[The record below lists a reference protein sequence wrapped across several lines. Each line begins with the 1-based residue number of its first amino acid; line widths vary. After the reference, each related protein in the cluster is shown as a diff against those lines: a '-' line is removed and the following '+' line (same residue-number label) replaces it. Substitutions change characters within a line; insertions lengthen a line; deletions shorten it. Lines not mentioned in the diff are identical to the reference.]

1 MVDEL
6 LGGDSGFILSTSG
19 HIAAIVNPPGN
30 PKAGYR
36 VGDEKLAEVG
46 QWTQTSGTEQSSWW
60 DDYLGWLTERGGPQ
74 KPSPAKLGTTGLAP
88 LADAPG
94 TCVFES

>member
-1 MVDEL
+1 
-6 LGGDSGFILSTSG
+6 LSTSG

-60 DDYLGWLTERGGPQ
+60 DDYLG
-74 KPSPAKLGTTGLAP
+74 
-88 LADAPG
+88 
-94 TCVFES
+94 